1 MDLTIEEY
9 NDLVSLLNAFGYI
22 CYYTG
27 YPEYQGLQ
35 VIRDLKAIQEGLIVS
50 DEVKQ
55 KVYQVLK
62 ENSDPRLW
70 KH

>member
-1 MDLTIEEY
+1 MDISSEEY
-9 NDLVSLLNAFGYI
+9 NDLVSLLKAFGYTFW
-22 CYYTG
+22 YVH
-27 YPEYQGLQ
+27 YPEYQGLR
-35 VIRDLKAIQEGLIVS
+35 VIRDLKAIKEGLVVS

-62 ENSDPRLW
+62 ENSDPRIW

>member
-9 NDLVSLLNAFGYI
+9 NDLVSLLKAFGYTF
-22 CYYTG
+22 YYSSH
-27 YPEYQGLQ
+27 PDYQGLR
-35 VIRDLKAIQEGLIVS
+35 VRRDSRAIQEGLVVS